1 MIWKGAPFSEA
12 MRRPFVRRFR
22 PSRKMIYRQLKMQPN
37 TLKDESAA
45 WRTRNRECTVR
56 AVRQQTSTPWPV
68 RHIFSEFR
76 GPSWSRS
83 TLLHERSG
91 ALADFLKRHFQ
102 TTKLLRAQLREHSFH
117 LSRMLSEGRN
127 NEVLAPRGEGNDP
140 NTPVFRAL
148 DAGHQALREESVH
161 GDTDRA
167 WREIHDRA
175 YRIDGQRPL
184 V

>member
-1 MIWKGAPFSEA
+1 
-12 MRRPFVRRFR
+12 
-22 PSRKMIYRQLKMQPN
+22 MQPSA
-37 TLKDESAA
+37 LKDNAAA
-45 WRTRNRECTVR
+45 WGTRIRECRVR
-56 AVRQQTSTPWPV
+56 AARQQTSTRWPV

-76 GPSWSRS
+76 GRSWSRS
-83 TLLHERSG
+83 PRLHERSG

-127 NEVLAPRGEGNDP
+127 NEVLAPRGEGDDP
-140 NTPVFRAL
+140 NAPVVGAL
-148 DAGHQALREESVH
+148 DPADQALREESVH